1 MVLCVCV
8 HGCGM
13 RALWEAHR
21 EGEVLSYCRAG
32 SMALGPSWV
41 PGGVGGGGCPG
52 GVGGAQGGWG
62 GGYRMWGG
70 QNRNTFFTAVSFSS
84 MTTDVIESGH

>member
-41 PGGVGGGGCPG
+41 PGGGGGGGWGVPG
-52 GVGGAQGGWG
+52 GVGGWVQNVGWAKQKHIF
-62 GGYRMWGG
+62 RRCLILLHD
-70 QNRNTFFTAVSFSS
+70 N
-84 MTTDVIESGH
+84 